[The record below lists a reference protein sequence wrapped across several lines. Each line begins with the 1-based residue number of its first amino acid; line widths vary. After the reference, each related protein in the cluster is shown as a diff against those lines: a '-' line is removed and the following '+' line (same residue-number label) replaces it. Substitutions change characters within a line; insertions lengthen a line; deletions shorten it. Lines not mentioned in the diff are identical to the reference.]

1 MTIPQTKV
9 ARQSRIA
16 ELLLEHDVRS
26 QSDLVELL
34 GAEGIEV
41 TQATVSR
48 DLVELGAV
56 RLRGQDGHLV
66 YVVADDGLGPADAGA
81 QAARLARLAEELV
94 VGVEASANLVVVR
107 TPPGGAQFL
116 ASSIDHGGLP
126 GVIGTVAGDDT
137 VLLVTKDP
145 HGGADVAQA
154 LLLLTDARPSSLPV
168 STSGEVS

>member
-1 MTIPQTKV
+1 VNLPQTKV
-9 ARQSRIA
+9 ARQSRIV
-16 ELLLEHDVRS
+16 ELLAAHDVRA
-26 QSDLVELL
+26 QGDLVDLL

-56 RLRGQDGHLV
+56 RLRGTGGHLV
-66 YVVADDGLGPADAGA
+66 YAVPGDGAGPVDA
-81 QAARLARLAEELV
+81 QAQAGRLARLAEELV

-107 TPPGGAQFL
+107 TPPGAAQFL

-145 HGGADVAQA
+145 RGGSAVAQA
-154 LLLLTDARPSSLPV
+154 LLLLTEGRPDQIDPA
-168 STSGEVS
+168 

>member
-1 MTIPQTKV
+1 MNVPQTKV

-16 ELLLEHDVRS
+16 ELLIAHDVRS
-26 QSDLVELL
+26 QSDLVDLL

-56 RLRGQDGHLV
+56 RLRGGEGHLV
-66 YVVADDGLGPADAGA
+66 YAVADTDGGGPVDAQA

-94 VGVEASANLVVVR
+94 VGVEASGNLVVVR

-145 HGGADVAQA
+145 FGGADVAQA
-154 LLLLTDARPSSLPV
+154 LLLLTDARPA
-168 STSGEVS
+168 TSQHV

>member
-1 MTIPQTKV
+1 MSVPQTKV

-16 ELLLEHDVRS
+16 ALLAEQDVRA
-26 QSDLVELL
+26 QTDLVDLL

-56 RLRGQDGHLV
+56 RLRGRDGQLV
-66 YVVADDGLGPADAGA
+66 YAVPADGGGPVDAQA
-81 QAARLARLAEELV
+81 QAAKLARLAEELV

-107 TPPGGAQFL
+107 TPPGAAQFL
-116 ASSIDHGGLP
+116 ASSIDHGGLA

-145 HGGADVAQA
+145 DGGTVVAEH
-154 LLLLTDARPSSLPV
+154 LLLLTDGRP
-168 STSGEVS
+168 EA